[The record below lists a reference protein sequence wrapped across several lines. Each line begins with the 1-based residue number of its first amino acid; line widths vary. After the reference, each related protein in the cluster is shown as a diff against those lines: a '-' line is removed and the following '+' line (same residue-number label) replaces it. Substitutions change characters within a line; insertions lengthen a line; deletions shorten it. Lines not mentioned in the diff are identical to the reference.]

1 MIKRFLKTLFMV
13 ELLKGLLIT
22 FKYLISPA
30 VTEQYPKKRTTIA
43 ERYRGLPRLHMEP
56 ETGETFCIACN
67 LCALAC
73 PLDLITV
80 GRDKDPVTKK
90 WLLTTYEFD
99 LSRCMFCGL
108 CEEACPT
115 PALELTQSFEHAF
128 YSREGMV
135 LNRQQLEEGYSAPV
149 QYTR

>member
-1 MIKRFLKTLFMV
+1 MLKQFLKTIFMV
-13 ELLKGLLIT
+13 ELFKGLYIT
-22 FKYLISPA
+22 LKHFFSP
-30 VTEQYPKKRTTIA
+30 VITEQYPKERTKIA
-43 ERYRGLPRLHMEP
+43 ERYRGLPKLHNDP

-90 WLLTTYEFD
+90 WILTTYEFD

-115 PALELTQSFEHAF
+115 PALELTQDYEMAY

-135 LNRQQLEEGYSAPV
+135 LNRQQLELGV
-149 QYTR
+149 QPPAVYTK